1 MFDTFLTHH
10 WNDILYFCY
19 QKLSEHSTT
28 LKNLKVIAF
37 THKHVELKDLGNLV
51 ICNEE
56 LESRLINLKNSFDIP
71 EIFYIGTC
79 NRVEFVFYGAHEL
92 KPDFI
97 KEFMHR
103 LNFCVP
109 AERLECFLGQV
120 TTYEGME
127 ALNHLLRMSCS
138 LESLV
143 VGEKEILAQVRKAY
157 ERCRKS
163 GFTGDFLRLVMD
175 RLVKTAKEVYT
186 HTRISRNPVSVVSLA
201 YRKLREIK
209 LHDNP
214 RILIIGAGET
224 NQNIAKY
231 LQKHRFSNFVVFNR
245 TLERAQALGAELNAE
260 AYPLSELPHYKGGFD
275 IMITCTGAPEA
286 IVDTAL
292 YQSLLNGE
300 TDKKIVVDLA
310 IPNDIHPNVIQHYP
324 MHYIEVC
331 SLQAIAS
338 KNLQERYDELAH
350 AEQIITDNIREF
362 IPILKQRRVE
372 LAMREVPEKVKEIR
386 SFALN
391 EVFATEVGALDAYS
405 REVLEKVIDYMEKKY
420 IKVPMVM
427 AKDIL
432 VRTNQSDIN

>member
-1 MFDTFLTHH
+1 M
-10 WNDILYFCY
+10 
-19 QKLSEHSTT
+19 
-28 LKNLKVIAF
+28 KNLKVIAF
-37 THKHVELKDLGNLV
+37 THKHVDLKDLGNLV

-92 KPDFI
+92 KPEFI
-97 KEFMHR
+97 KEFMHK

-109 AERLECFLGQV
+109 SERLECFLGQV
-120 TTYEGME
+120 NTYEGID
-127 ALNHLLRMSCS
+127 ALKHLLRMSCS

-157 ERCRKS
+157 ERCRQS
-163 GFTGDFLRLVMD
+163 GFTGDFMRMVME

-209 LHDNP
+209 FEHP

-231 LQKHRFSNFVVFNR
+231 LQKHCFSNFVVFNR
-245 TLERAQALGAELNAE
+245 TLSKAQALSAELNGRAF
-260 AYPLSELPHYKGGFD
+260 PLSELPHYREGFD
-275 IMITCTGAPEA
+275 ILITCTGAPEP
-286 IVDTAL
+286 IVASPL
-292 YQSLLNGE
+292 YESLLNGE
-300 TDKKIVVDLA
+300 TDRKVIVDLA
-310 IPNDIHPNVIQHYP
+310 IPNDIHPDVIQNHP
-324 MHYIEVC
+324 VHYIEV
-331 SLQAIAS
+331 SGLQAIAS
-338 KNLQERYDELAH
+338 KNLDERYEELAH
-350 AEQIITDNIREF
+350 AEQIIADNIREF
-362 IPILKQRRVE
+362 LPVLKQRRVE

-391 EVFATEVGALDAYS
+391 EVFATEVGSLDANS
-405 REVLEKVIDYMEKKY
+405 RLVLEKVMDYMEKKY

-432 VRTNQSDIN
+432 VKTSHSDLN

>member
-1 MFDTFLTHH
+1 M
-10 WNDILYFCY
+10 
-19 QKLSEHSTT
+19 
-28 LKNLKVIAF
+28 KNLKVIAF
-37 THKHVELKDLGNLV
+37 THKHVDLKDLGNLV

-56 LESRLINLKNSFDIP
+56 LESRLISLKNSFDIP

-92 KPDFI
+92 KPEFV
-97 KEFMHR
+97 KEFMHK

-109 AERLECFLGQV
+109 SERLECFLGQV
-120 TTYEGME
+120 TTYEGLD

-143 VGEKEILAQVRKAY
+143 VGEKEILAQVRRAY
-157 ERCRKS
+157 ERCRQS
-163 GFTGDFLRLVMD
+163 GFTGDFLRLVMNC
-175 RLVKTAKEVYT
+175 LVKTAKEVYT

-231 LQKHRFSNFVVFNR
+231 LQKHRFSNFVIFNR
-245 TLERAQALGAELNAE
+245 TLGNALALSTELNAK
-260 AYPLSELPHYKGGFD
+260 AFPLSELPYYKGGFD
-275 IMITCTGAPEA
+275 MMITCTGAPEA
-286 IVDTAL
+286 IVDIAL

-300 TDKKIVVDLA
+300 TDKKVIVDLA
-310 IPNDIHPNVIQHYP
+310 IPNDVHPDVLQHHP
-324 MHYIEVC
+324 IHYIEV
-331 SLQAIAS
+331 SGLQAIAS
-338 KNLQERYDELAH
+338 KNLQERYEELAH
-350 AEQIITDNIREF
+350 AERIIAENIREF
-362 IPILKQRRVE
+362 IPLLKQRRVE

-391 EVFATEVGALDAYS
+391 EVFATEVNALDANS
-405 REVLEKVIDYMEKKY
+405 RQVLEKVIDYMEKKY

-432 VRTNQSDIN
+432 VKTNPIDIN

>member
-1 MFDTFLTHH
+1 MD
-10 WNDILYFCY
+10 
-19 QKLSEHSTT
+19 
-28 LKNLKVIAF
+28 
-37 THKHVELKDLGNLV
+37 LKDLGNLV

-56 LESRLINLKNSFDIP
+56 LESRLISLKNSFDIP

-92 KPDFI
+92 KPEFV
-97 KEFMHR
+97 KEFMHK

-109 AERLECFLGQV
+109 SERLECFLGQV
-120 TTYEGME
+120 TTYEGLD

-143 VGEKEILAQVRKAY
+143 VGEKEILAQVRRAY
-157 ERCRKS
+157 ERCRQS
-163 GFTGDFLRLVMD
+163 GFTGDFLRLVMNC
-175 RLVKTAKEVYT
+175 LVKTAKEVYT

-231 LQKHRFSNFVVFNR
+231 LQKHRFSNFVIFNR
-245 TLERAQALGAELNAE
+245 TLGNALALSTELNAK
-260 AYPLSELPHYKGGFD
+260 AFPLSELPYYKGGFD
-275 IMITCTGAPEA
+275 MMITCTGAPEA
-286 IVDTAL
+286 IVDIAL

-300 TDKKIVVDLA
+300 TDKKVIVDLA
-310 IPNDIHPNVIQHYP
+310 IPNDVHPDVLQHHP
-324 MHYIEVC
+324 IHYIEV
-331 SLQAIAS
+331 SGLQAIAS
-338 KNLQERYDELAH
+338 KNLQERYEELAH
-350 AEQIITDNIREF
+350 AERIIAENIREF
-362 IPILKQRRVE
+362 IPLLKQRRVE

-391 EVFATEVGALDAYS
+391 EVFATEVNALDANS
-405 REVLEKVIDYMEKKY
+405 RQVLEKVIDYMEKKY

-432 VRTNQSDIN
+432 VKTNPIDIN

>member
-1 MFDTFLTHH
+1 M
-10 WNDILYFCY
+10 LYFCY
-19 QKLSEHSTT
+19 RNLASNRTT

-37 THKHVELKDLGNLV
+37 THKHVDLKDLGNLV

-71 EIFYIGTC
+71 EIFYVGTC

-92 KPDFI
+92 KPEFI
-97 KEFMHR
+97 KEFMHK

-109 AERLECFLGQV
+109 SERLECFLGQV
-120 TTYEGME
+120 NTYEGID
-127 ALNHLLRMSCS
+127 ALQHLLRMSCS

-157 ERCRKS
+157 ERCRQS
-163 GFTGDFLRLVMD
+163 GFTGDFMRLVMD

-186 HTRISRNPVSVVSLA
+186 HTRIARNPVSVVSLA

-209 LHDNP
+209 LEHP

-231 LQKHRFSNFVVFNR
+231 LQKHCFSNFVVFNR
-245 TLERAQALGAELNAE
+245 TLAKAQALSTELNGQAF
-260 AYPLSELPHYKGGFD
+260 PLSELQHYKGGFD
-275 IMITCTGAPEA
+275 ILITCTGAPEA
-286 IVDTAL
+286 IVDTPL
-292 YQSLLNGE
+292 YESLLNGE
-300 TDKKIVVDLA
+300 TDRKVIVDLA
-310 IPNDIHPNVIQHYP
+310 IPNDVHPDVIQRHP
-324 MHYIEVC
+324 VHYIEVS

-338 KNLQERYDELAH
+338 KNLDERYEELAH
-350 AEQIITDNIREF
+350 AEQIIADNIREF
-362 IPILKQRRVE
+362 LPLLKQRRVE

-391 EVFATEVGALDAYS
+391 EVFATEVGALDANS
-405 REVLEKVIDYMEKKY
+405 RQVLERVMDYMEKKY

-432 VRTNQSDIN
+432 VKTSHSDLN